1 MEELNVVPKKEV
13 LKLKNICKS
22 FSDVQVLKDVNLTL
36 YDGRILAICGE
47 NGAGKSTLMNI
58 LGGIYIPDSGS
69 MYINEKEYTPKMPQH
84 AIKNGVAFIHQ
95 ELSLFQN
102 LSVLQNFMIDD
113 LPVNRLG
120 VINTR
125 VIRNS
130 ISENLGR
137 FIENIDINKRV
148 EEFVMGQK
156 QLIEIAKELSKKAKI
171 IIFDEPTTSLSNKEK
186 ELLFKIIREIRESGV
201 NIIYISHILT
211 DVMDLCDDILVLRNG
226 EMAGG
231 GATRDMTIDDIVRM
245 MVGRSLTNLYPY
257 AEKEAP
263 GRTLL
268 EVKTLSSGKVLN
280 RVSFT
285 LKEGEI
291 VGLYGLMGA
300 GRSEM
305 ARAVFGLDPFES
317 GEIFIDGKEMRRPT
331 PVKMKEKGVAFI
343 TENRREEGLL
353 MPKPIADNVV
363 LAFLKELCHGKWII
377 DKKFTDTE
385 SDRIIDQLRIKTY
398 DKTKQKA
405 QQLSGGNQQKLVIAK
420 WLLTNPFVFILDE
433 PTKGV
438 DVGSKFEIYSEIN
451 NLALNRSAVLF
462 ISSEMEELMGVCD
475 RILVMRAGEI
485 SGELRRGEF
494 SNETILK
501 YAIGGISE

>member
-1 MEELNVVPKKEV
+1 MDDKKEV
-13 LKLKNICKS
+13 LKLQDICKS
-22 FSDVQVLKDVNLTL
+22 FSDVQVLKDVSLTL

-58 LGGIYIPDSGS
+58 LGGIYMPDGGV
-69 MYINEKEYTPKMPQH
+69 MYINGREYAPKVPQH
-84 AIKNGVAFIHQ
+84 AIKNGIAFIHQ

-102 LSVLQNFMIDD
+102 LSVLQNFMIDN

-120 VINTR
+120 VIDSK
-125 VIRNS
+125 VIKAS

-137 FIENIDINKRV
+137 FVENIDINRRV
-148 EEFVMGQK
+148 GEFAMGQK

-186 ELLFKIIREIRESGV
+186 DLLFKIIREIRESGV
-201 NIIYISHILT
+201 NIIYISHILS
-211 DVMDLCDDILVLRNG
+211 DVIELCDDVLVLRNG

-231 GATRDMTIDDIVRM
+231 GTTAELTIDDIVRM

-257 AEKEAP
+257 AEKDAP
-263 GRTLL
+263 GKTLL
-268 EVKTLSSGKVLN
+268 EVRALSSGKVLKG
-280 RVSFT
+280 VSFD

-305 ARAVFGLDPFES
+305 ARAVFGLDPYDS
-317 GEIFIDGKEMRRPT
+317 GEILIDGKEIHKPS
-331 PVKMKEKGVAFI
+331 PVSMKERGVAFI

-363 LAFLKELCHGKWII
+363 LAYLKELCRKNKWIV
-377 DKKFTDTE
+377 DNKYMNAE
-385 SDRIIDQLRIKTY
+385 SDRIISQLRIKTY
-398 DKTKQKA
+398 DKNRQKA
-405 QQLSGGNQQKLVIAK
+405 QQLSGGNQQKVVIAK

-438 DVGSKFEIYSEIN
+438 DVGSKFEIYTEIN
-451 NLALNRSAVLF
+451 NLAQNRSAVLF

-485 SGELRRGEF
+485 SGDLKRDEF

-501 YAIGGISE
+501 YAIRGISE